1 MNFSLLTPLLAIGL
15 LLAPAHGDEKKAA
28 AHQLS
33 EWKFGETLFGDDVIP
48 AGLQGRVVV
57 LEYWGA
63 KCSSCLEGMSQLA
76 ILDQQYRAKGVRI
89 IGAEAYRSGKEQI
102 GEVVESQKVKFSITD
117 GVTGPISI
125 RGLPHVVVFGADG
138 KLLFSGHPNDQDFE
152 KTVKVAAAKVKE
164 LPREIVKSDKS
175 TPEKR
180 RTWTNH
186 EGKPLVASL
195 SRIEGEQ
202 VIFKL
207 KDGTE
212 VPYELKNLSKKDQE
226 FIRAKVPT
234 EKVK

>member
-15 LLAPAHGDEKKAA
+15 FLSPVHAEEEKAP

-33 EWKFGETLFGDDVIP
+33 EWKFGKTLFGDDVIP

-63 KCSSCLEGMSQLA
+63 KCTSCLEGISQLA
-76 ILDQQYRAKGVRI
+76 TLDQKYRAKGVRI

-125 RGLPHVVVFGADG
+125 RGLPHVVVFGVDG
-138 KLLFSGHPNDQDFE
+138 KLLFNGHPNDQDFE
-152 KTVKVAAAKVKE
+152 KTVKVAAAGVKV
-164 LPREIVKSDKS
+164 LPREVVKSVKE
-175 TPEKR
+175 TPEKE
-180 RTWTNH
+180 RTWTNL

-195 SRIEGEQ
+195 SRVEGER

-207 KDGTE
+207 KNGSE
-212 VPYELKNLSKKDQE
+212 VPYELKKLSKKDQE
-226 FIRAKVPT
+226 FIRSHFTIKSG
-234 EKVK
+234 K